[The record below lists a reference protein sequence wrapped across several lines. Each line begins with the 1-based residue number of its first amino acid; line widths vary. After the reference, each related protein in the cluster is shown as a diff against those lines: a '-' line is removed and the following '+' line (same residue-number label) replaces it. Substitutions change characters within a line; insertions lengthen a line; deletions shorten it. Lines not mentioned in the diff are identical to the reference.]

1 MIRRPPRST
10 RTDTL
15 FPYTTLF
22 RSVDGSSVTGR
33 RLASGRRVLATT
45 GAFGSVAERIA
56 DQDSVFA
63 FGARRYERDRGF
75 NKFLHALDI
84 FDRLRREV
92 GIAARAGGRF
102 VPADHFL
109 VNRLDPGL
117 IRSEDSR

>member
-1 MIRRPPRST
+1 MRISDWSSDVCSSDLSGRARSCVVS
-10 RTDTL
+10 RL
-15 FPYTTLF
+15 VIHSQL
-22 RSVDGSSVTGR
+22 RAVDGSSVTGR

-56 DQDSVFA
+56 DQDRVFA

-92 GIAARAGGRF
+92 GIAARAGGDRKST
-102 VPADHFL
+102 
-109 VNRLDPGL
+109 RLNSSP
-117 IRSEDSR
+117 